1 MTDSDGSGGVCN
13 NDDMS
18 EIAFEAIL
26 IGFLIVIN
34 GLFSMTEIAVV
45 SSRRVRLA
53 KAAEDGDAGAA
64 KALELQQNP
73 DRFLSAVQI
82 GITLVG
88 VLSGAFGG
96 ALLSDEVASVVSQI
110 ALLEPYAHSIGFG
123 VVIVIITYLS
133 LVIGELV
140 PKNIALARPERI
152 AKLFSRPM
160 YFVSRLTAPVVW
172 LLSVSTRTILKL
184 FRLTQTSESG
194 ITEEEIRAHIAHG
207 TELGVLEEVEQ
218 ELIESVI
225 KLDDQRITA
234 VMTPRIKIEWIDL
247 DDDPEV
253 LRKEL
258 SEAGYSR
265 MPVCRETLDNV
276 VGVVKARDLLAH
288 YLTVGELD
296 IEAVLKQPIFVP
308 ETKTVLEL
316 LETFKGSGSTMSLV
330 IDEFGSVV
338 GLVTL
343 NDILEEIVGDLPAG
357 GIVQR
362 SVVLREDGTM
372 LLDGQL
378 SVIDLID
385 LLDLRPLPE
394 DERDAYQTLAG
405 FVLARLEKLPNEGER
420 FDWEGFKFE
429 VVDMDGRRVDKV
441 LVTRQPSEPDV
452 N

>member
-1 MTDSDGSGGVCN
+1 
-13 NDDMS
+13 
-18 EIAFEAIL
+18 
-26 IGFLIVIN
+26 
-34 GLFSMTEIAVV
+34 MTEIAVV

-53 KAAEDGDAGAA
+53 KAAEGGDAGAA

-88 VLSGAFGG
+88 ILSGAFGG
-96 ALLSDEVASVVSQI
+96 ALLSDEVAGVVAQI
-110 ALLEPYAHSIGFG
+110 PGLGPYANSIGFG

-133 LVIGELV
+133 LVIGELI
-140 PKNIALARPERI
+140 PKNIALSRPETI
-152 AKLFSRPM
+152 ARLFSRPM
-160 YFVSRLTAPVVW
+160 HFVSRLTAPVVW
-172 LLSVSTRTILKL
+172 LLSASTRAILKL

-194 ITEEEIRAHIAHG
+194 ITEDEIRAHIAHG

-234 VMTPRIKIEWIDL
+234 VMTPRIRVEWLDL
-247 DDDPEV
+247 EDGPEL
-253 LRKEL
+253 LRKEI
-258 SEAGYSR
+258 SEARYSR
-265 MPVCRETLDNV
+265 MPVCRESLDNV
-276 VGVVKARDLLAH
+276 AGVVKARDLLAH

-308 ETKTVLEL
+308 DTKTVLEL
-316 LETFKGSGSTMSLV
+316 LETFKEAGSTIALV

-357 GIVQR
+357 GIVQK

-378 SVIDLID
+378 SVIDLVD
-385 LLDLRPLPE
+385 LLDLSSLPE
-394 DERDAYQTLAG
+394 DEREAYQTLAG
-405 FVLARLEKLPNEGER
+405 FVLARLEKLPSEGEQ
-420 FDWEGFKFE
+420 FEWDGFRFE

-441 LVTRQPSEPDV
+441 LVSRLPREAVEQ
-452 N
+452 